1 MKKFF
6 LTIITILIICPNLFG
21 QQKVISGLKINNS
34 VTWSGTIVIEG
45 DIIVEKNGLLTIEAG
60 TEVLFKPQVDKTNSG
75 NDKTRSE
82 LIIKGNLIV
91 KGHSKGKV
99 TFSSMA
105 SEPRMGDWYGIY
117 IGNPKQTAII
127 DYAIIE
133 YAYNGIMIKK
143 SSPVIRNSQ
152 IHLNYNSGILCEVK
166 SEAKITKN
174 IISEN
179 GYAGVICRLGSKP
192 VLSSNLVSLNEI
204 GIVAFSMSQ
213 PNLGNMKRGS
223 KYNPGEN
230 NIFENTE
237 YDLYNHT
244 KLPLLAENNSW
255 GNNSD
260 LNSRIYDSGEDGQYG
275 AVDVLPVFSES
286 NLDELILVAQQT
298 SEVRPAANRINRDDN
313 NSAVAASNNQSF
325 AASTQNQN
333 ATTEQPKPLLAAGLI
348 PNTSTSTSGTN
359 GNYGENTEEQKNKV
373 AEEIDPPAIA
383 QLETERPLASLEQQ
397 PAAPEINYN
406 QIFLE
411 HFLDVGTK
419 KILKKVTPKVRF
431 FGPKGRVIVR
441 AVVDKNGKVEEA
453 SVVKGLTDHYDQV
466 SVSAAEKFEFAT
478 GKIKGVPVKFYT
490 NILFQ
495 F

>member
-1 MKKFF
+1 MKKNF
-6 LTIITILIICPNLFG
+6 LTIMISTFLCLNAFG
-21 QQKVISGLKINNS
+21 QQQVISGLKINKP

-45 DIIVEKNGLLTIEAG
+45 DVTVESKGRLTVEAG
-60 TEVLFKPQVDKTNSG
+60 TKILFKPQMDKTSSG
-75 NDKTRSE
+75 KDKTRSE

-91 KGHSKGKV
+91 KGHAKGKV
-99 TFSSMA
+99 SFSSMA
-105 SEPRMGDWYGIY
+105 REPRMGDWYGIY
-117 IGNPKQTAII
+117 IGNPKQTAIV

-152 IHLNYNSGILCEVK
+152 IHLNYNAGILCEVK

-179 GYAGVICRLGSKP
+179 GYAGVICGLGAKP
-192 VLSSNLVSLNEI
+192 VLSYNLVSLNEI
-204 GIVAFSMSQ
+204 GIVVLSLSQ
-213 PNLGNMKRGS
+213 PNLGNMKRGN

-244 KLPLLAENNSW
+244 KLALLAENNSW
-255 GNNSD
+255 GNIND

-275 AVDVLPVFSES
+275 AVDVQPVFSKS

-298 SEVRPAANRINRDDN
+298 PQVRPAVRRTN
-313 NSAVAASNNQSF
+313 NITYNSTPPTGN
-325 AASTQNQN
+325 TQNPN
-333 ATTEQPKPLLAAGLI
+333 TKAAVKKPLLAAGLI
-348 PNTSTSTSGTN
+348 SNTTN
-359 GNYGENTEEQKNKV
+359 NSALGNNDNYSENAEEQNKKEV
-373 AEEIDPPAIA
+373 EEIDPPAIA
-383 QLETERPLASLEQQ
+383 QLEKERPLAALEQK
-397 PAAPEINYN
+397 PAAPQINYN

-411 HFLDVGTK
+411 HFLDIGTK

-441 AVVDKNGKVEEA
+441 AIIDKNGKVEEA
-453 SVVKGLTDHYDQV
+453 NVVKGLTDHYDQV
-466 SVSAAEKFEFAT
+466 SVAAAERFQFAT
-478 GKIKGVPVKFYT
+478 GKVKGVPVKFYT